1 MTLTPNDVDRAAA
14 ADLMPRRHTDNDSDG
29 EPLQPYAR
37 YLAQWN
43 LAPDGAPIRTP
54 GSCLLPVRHDGR
66 PAMLK
71 IAADAHEVRGGQ
83 VLRWWNGKAAAE
95 VFQAEGPALLM
106 ERATGDRSLMH
117 MALHGQDDDAS
128 RIACLTLGE
137 LHRPS
142 ASAALPELV
151 PLKPWFLELTGH
163 DTTPGTV
170 LHASRAMAVSLVD
183 APRDPVVLHGD
194 IHHDNILDFGE
205 RGWLVIDPK
214 GLYGERGFDYANL
227 ILNPDLPTA
236 AEPARFHR
244 QVQII
249 AQAGGLEAS
258 RLLKW
263 VLAFAGLSAIWFLQD
278 EDKDGAERDLAVAR
292 LAAQAL
298 GIACQ

>member
-1 MTLTPNDVDRAAA
+1 MNLSRNDANAAMA
-14 ADLMPRRHTDNDSDG
+14 ANAISPQADSG
-29 EPLQPYAR
+29 GGPLLPYAR

-43 LAPDGAPIRTP
+43 LAPDGPPVKTP
-54 GSCLLPVRHDGR
+54 GSCLLPVRYDDR

-71 IAADAHEVRGGQ
+71 IAADANEIRGGQ
-83 VLRWWNGKAAAE
+83 VLRWWGGQAAAE

-117 MALHGQDDDAS
+117 MALHGQDDEAS
-128 RIACLTLGE
+128 RIACQTLAN
-137 LHRPS
+137 LHQARPQ
-142 ASAALPELV
+142 ACLPELV
-151 PLKPWFLELTGH
+151 PLKPWFLELAEH

-170 LHASRAMAVSLVD
+170 LHASRTIAASLVD
-183 APRDPVVLHGD
+183 SPQDPVVLHGD

-214 GLYGERGFDYANL
+214 GLLGERGFDYANL

-236 AEPARFHR
+236 AEPRRFQR
-244 QVQII
+244 QVGVI
-249 AQAGGLEAS
+249 AQGGNLEAS
-258 RLLKW
+258 RLLGW

-278 EDKDGAERDLAVAR
+278 EDDAGAERDLAVAR

-298 GIACQ
+298 DIPCQ